1 MSTENIIKGNWKQFK
16 EMVKEHW
23 NQLTDNDLKSWDG
36 TVEQLVGV
44 IQAKTG
50 EGREDVMAVVDDLME
65 SGKSMLGR
73 AASAVQSATRHAT
86 HSAHEF
92 YDDMSGRWHEG
103 QEQAQ
108 ELVRRRPAESV
119 AVALGTGL
127 IVGVIIGL
135 VVRSR

>member
-1 MSTENIIKGNWKQFK
+1 MSTENVIRGNWKQFK
-16 EMVKEHW
+16 GMLKEHW

-50 EGREDVMAVVDDLME
+50 EAREDVMLVIDELME
-65 SGKSMLGR
+65 QGKSFLGR
-73 AASAVQSATRHAT
+73 AASAVQSATRGAAT
-86 HSAHEF
+86 SAHEI
-92 YDDMSGRWHEG
+92 YDDMSGRWQEG
-103 QEQAQ
+103 HEQAQ
-108 ELVRRRPAESV
+108 EIVRRRPTESV